1 MRFRLNWL
9 PLLALLI
16 LTAACQS
23 EHEDKTDALKY
34 IPDEINSLMIID
46 VPDLMAKADYNALIQ
61 LPAYKQFILQAAHE
75 NQTIAS
81 ILEDPRQSGLD
92 VDQHFYF
99 AMQQDFFSQR
109 TKGTMGY
116 LAFVAAVSDQE
127 ALEQNIA
134 ALDIQFVPASQN
146 FGYSKSEDVHI
157 VWNDEVL
164 IMGIGPRESAWK
176 RDIEAFLNTTPKNS
190 IAKNRNLQKSLDKDF
205 DIANWS
211 RIDALLKINEDD
223 LFTTLLGIDQDD
235 LTDNYINSYVH
246 FRKGEI
252 EGESYFDLKRGLTND
267 LQLLFKDEV
276 KTKFGKFLPGENL
289 MGMMAAAID
298 LKGINQ
304 LLIEKHVKG
313 AGMQKL
319 EEFGLSFEDFVRAFS
334 GEIAVALYATPGG
347 EAAPLVVLPIEKK
360 KRFETLLNFALDK
373 GILVD
378 LGNSRYALE
387 ARSYD
392 DGMLQRVGDM
402 LYVSNSEDLLDK
414 IADDRYDRGG
424 QTIENMANLMPGNI
438 FSAYTSNRGIQLADR
453 SVADVPFQEL
463 KMIANRKKMAFI
475 MKMKDGNSNALWQ
488 FFKEMNEVYLRE
500 GGDKI

>member
-1 MRFRLNWL
+1 MRFRSNWF

-16 LTAACQS
+16 FVAACQS

-34 IPDEINSLMIID
+34 IPDEINNLMIID
-46 VPDLMAKADYNALIQ
+46 VPDLMAKADYDALIE
-61 LPAYKQFILQAAHE
+61 LPAYKRFILQAAQE
-75 NQTIAS
+75 KPTVAA
-81 ILEDPRQSGLD
+81 ILEDPRESGLD

-99 AMQQDFFSQR
+99 AMQRDLFSQR
-109 TKGTMGY
+109 AKDAKGY
-116 LAFVAAVSDQE
+116 LAFVAAIADQE

-134 ALDIQFVPASQN
+134 ALDIPFVPASGN

-157 VWNDEVL
+157 VWNDEVV
-164 IMGIGPRESAWK
+164 IIGAGPHESAWK

-190 IAKNRNLQKSLDKDF
+190 IAKNRNLQKSLEKEF

-223 LFTTLLGIDQDD
+223 LFTTLLGIDRDD
-235 LTDNYINSYVH
+235 LTDNYVNSYVH

-334 GEIAVALYATPGG
+334 GEIAVALYATPSDA
-347 EAAPLVVLPIEKK
+347 AAPLLVLPIEKK
-360 KRFETLLNFALDK
+360 KRFEVVLNFALDK

-378 LGNSRYALE
+378 LGNSRYAL
-387 ARSYD
+387 AANAYD
-392 DGMLQRVGDM
+392 DAMLQRVGDM
-402 LYVSNSEDLLDK
+402 LYVSSSKYLLDQV
-414 IADDRYDRGG
+414 ANGRYDRGG
-424 QTIENMANLMPGNI
+424 QNIENMANLMPGNI
-438 FSAYTSNRGIQLADR
+438 FSAYTSANGIQLGER
-453 SVADVPFQEL
+453 SFEEVPFQEV
-463 KMIANRKKMAFI
+463 KMIANRKKVAFI
-475 MKMKDGNSNALWQ
+475 MKMKDGNTNALRQ
-488 FFKEMNEVYLRE
+488 FFHEMNELYLRK
-500 GGDKI
+500 GGDKD